1 MLAKSKLIFNTS
13 TRINF
18 WWLLM
23 LIVPNL
29 KEKYTTTISIY
40 SHQKLILVE
49 VLKINFD
56 FASIK
61 ADILSLA
68 KLRTYSRAKV
78 DSPKYFIV
86 QYNIG
91 LSFLAFL
98 SPPILDYSIHSPNF
112 FLSSIWIMEIFFY
125 HRKLSPRSC
134 ICLLLNHQF
143 RCRVG
148 LPFCLKPLWLY
159 SIHEQAHH

>member
-1 MLAKSKLIFNTS
+1 MLAKSKLIFNNS

-29 KEKYTTTISIY
+29 KENYTTPISIN

-49 VLKINFD
+49 LLKINFD
-56 FASIK
+56 FANIK

-68 KLRTYSRAKV
+68 KLRTYSSAKV
-78 DSPKYFIV
+78 DSPKYFIA

-98 SPPILDYSIHSPNF
+98 SPPILDYPIHSPNF
-112 FLSSIWIMEIFFY
+112 FLSSIWIMEILFWSQKAFIKILY
-125 HRKLSPRSC
+125 LSSSQPS
-134 ICLLLNHQF
+134 
-143 RCRVG
+143 V
-148 LPFCLKPLWLY
+148 
-159 SIHEQAHH
+159 